1 MERESGECGESVWRE
16 SVGERVGRMWGECG
30 ERVWRETHSLCT
42 IPTLSPQSPH
52 FLSPHSL
59 SLNFLSTLT
68 LSPHILPL
76 FLFLH
81 TIYHSFSF
89 HTLPPSHSLHI
100 HPFLHTLTH
109 SLHSFMTNLQFE
121 GSDTCKKNP
130 YTGCVYF
137 AMLLPSYIQETPNK
151 VFYWLDIVIHA

>member
-1 MERESGECGESVWRE
+1 MERECGEGEWGERVGIMWGECGESV
-16 SVGERVGRMWGECG
+16 ERD
-30 ERVWRETHSLCT
+30 
-42 IPTLSPQSPH
+42 TLSLHYPNSLSTISP
-52 FLSPHSL
+52 LSLSTLSL

-76 FLFLH
+76 FLSLH

-89 HTLPPSHSLHI
+89 QTLPPSHSLHI

-109 SLHSFMTNLQFE
+109 SLHSLMTNLQFE